1 MFDQSVREIHEMLPC
16 DLTNPPLRHPANPPI
31 RPQFLL
37 AAKPQTYKGGSRAG
51 GSESAAHGFDTAM
64 RAAIPRP
71 PSSTILP
78 HPFQSSVAC
87 LELLF
92 LPQRFSLYVRVCI
105 YIYIYIHVHILRN
118 MYTRNVHVYTRG
130 HDCTVMYVGV
140 AIPDSPYLA
149 HGRKVFPATFVPSWS
164 ARCSTLSPAMRKNT
178 AREPVDELPKHQ
190 TSNDAGH
197 ARRRINENVFSQAR
211 PGRAF
216 ICPSGCKLSDRK
228 FRRWH
233 GGSIFAEGFILFCA
247 ALLLSVRD

>member
-1 MFDQSVREIHEMLPC
+1 
-16 DLTNPPLRHPANPPI
+16 
-31 RPQFLL
+31 
-37 AAKPQTYKGGSRAG
+37 
-51 GSESAAHGFDTAM
+51 
-64 RAAIPRP
+64 
-71 PSSTILP
+71 
-78 HPFQSSVAC
+78 
-87 LELLF
+87 
-92 LPQRFSLYVRVCI
+92 
-105 YIYIYIHVHILRN
+105 